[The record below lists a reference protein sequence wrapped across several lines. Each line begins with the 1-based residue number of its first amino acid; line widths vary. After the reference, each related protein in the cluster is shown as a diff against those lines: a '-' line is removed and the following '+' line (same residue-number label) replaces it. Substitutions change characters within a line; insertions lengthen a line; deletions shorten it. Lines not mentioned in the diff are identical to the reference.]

1 MEKNYLLLKRKFW
14 IFDLDG
20 TITTAVHDFNAIRD
34 ELGIPEG
41 MPIVETLKSLPENE
55 SIPLKN
61 KLNDMEEK
69 LARNATPAPGVRSLL
84 ERLFRLNYK
93 LGILTLN
100 SRENAFFTLE
110 SIGLSKFFKKDSV
123 IGRWC
128 AEPKPSPEV
137 IFKILEK
144 WDIHAS
150 EALMVGDYLYDLQVG
165 RAANVGTIHV
175 DLSGAFLWPE
185 LSDIK
190 VKSLDE
196 LNKLLKKQ
204 K

>member
-1 MEKNYLLLKRKFW
+1 MSTNEALLKRKFW

-20 TITTAVHDFNAIRD
+20 TITMAAHNFNAIRN

-41 MPIVETLKSLPENE
+41 MPIVKTIQSLPENE

-69 LARNATPAPGVRSLL
+69 LARNATPAHGVKSLL
-84 ERLFRLNYK
+84 ERLYRLNYK

-100 SRENAFFTLE
+100 SRENAFSTLE
-110 SIGLSKFFKKDSV
+110 SIGLSKFFKKKSV

-128 AEPKPSPEV
+128 AEPKPSPEG
-137 IFKILEK
+137 IFKMLNNWK
-144 WDIHAS
+144 VKSS

-165 RAANVGTIHV
+165 RAAKVGTVHV
-175 DLSGAFLWPE
+175 DLSGTFPWPE
-185 LSDIK
+185 LTDIK
-190 VKSLDE
+190 VQSLNE
-196 LNKLLKKQ
+196 LSKLLIKQ
-204 K
+204 T